1 MLPAS
6 AKAQLARE
14 DMEVAAQMGDQTAA
28 QRYYKALTGKTGPL
42 LGLQDDPIRQRV
54 ARQLAAWRK
63 DATAQHEPPM
73 PPEMDPMTGQPMP
86 AADPVAQQA
95 AQIFAPNPTDEL
107 PFVAPMRLQ
116 ELADAM
122 ASRTFLQADPRF
134 QQALAAEY
142 ERMRAAAG
150 IQTMAEQQAAQQ
162 QQAQMQQQMQLEQ
175 IETKNAQQAAKIA
188 YAENEGG
195 PAGQAAAIGAVVDQQ
210 MRQAPD
216 PNMVPQ

>member
-1 MLPAS
+1 
-6 AKAQLARE
+6 
-14 DMEVAAQMGDQTAA
+14 MEVAAQMGDQTAA
-28 QRYYKALTGKTGPL
+28 QRYYRALTGKTGPL

-54 ARQLAAWRK
+54 ARQLATWRK
-63 DATAQHEPPM
+63 QATEQHEPAPQPDPMM
-73 PPEMDPMTGQPMP
+73 PPQVDEMGQPVP
-86 AADPVAQQA
+86 PPDPVLQQA

-122 ASRTFLQADPRF
+122 ASRTFLQADPRY

-188 YAENEGG
+188 YAESEGG
-195 PAGQAAAIGAVVDQQ
+195 PAGQASAISAAVDQQ

-216 PNMVPQ
+216 PNQVPQ